1 MSSYRIPLNFESEHW
16 DWLTDHESQIVK
28 HESSSQDFFAVL
40 DNISSANDINETLEG
55 SNND

>member
-1 MSSYRIPLNFESEHW
+1 MNSIRPLNFESEHW
-16 DWLTDHESQIVK
+16 DWLVNHESQLVE

-40 DNISSANDINETLEG
+40 DNISAANDINENLEG

>member
-1 MSSYRIPLNFESEHW
+1 MLNPLPLNFESEHW
-16 DWLTDHESQIVK
+16 DWLVNHESQIVD